1 MLRRISYLALFC
13 SLALSFSACSRRTSE
28 PTAPPAPTSPAG
40 PATQTPGNS
49 VKFVKAAASAVEIP
63 AGGEAEAVVK
73 LSIQNGY
80 HVNANPPTYPYLRA
94 TEVVVQTGDGVS
106 VGFITYPNSLNKK
119 FSFAE
124 KPLSVYEGEAA
135 IKVMLKAARSA
146 PKGTRSLP
154 AKVNVQACDDQVCY
168 APGTLEL
175 SIPVTIK

>member
-1 MLRRISYLALFC
+1 MLRRISYLAFFF
-13 SLALSFSACSRRTSE
+13 SLALSFSACSRNTSE
-28 PTAPPAPTSPAG
+28 PAAPPAPTPPTG
-40 PATQTPGNS
+40 PAAQAPTTS
-49 VKFVKAAASAVEIP
+49 VKFVKAGASPLQIP
-63 AGGEAEAVVK
+63 AGGQAEAVVK
-73 LSIQNGY
+73 LTIQNGY

-94 TEVVVQTGDGVS
+94 TEVVVPTGDGVS

-124 KPLSVYEGEAA
+124 KPLAVYEGEAA

-146 PKGTRSLP
+146 AKGTLSLP

-175 SIPVTIK
+175 LIPVTIK

>member
-1 MLRRISYLALFC
+1 VNPLHHRANTARWPCSADAGEFSEVREGRRFGC
-13 SLALSFSACSRRTSE
+13 R
-28 PTAPPAPTSPAG
+28 
-40 PATQTPGNS
+40 NS
-49 VKFVKAAASAVEIP
+49 
-63 AGGEAEAVVK
+63 AGGQAEAVVK

-94 TEVVVQTGDGVS
+94 TEVVVQTDDGIS

-135 IKVMLKAARSA
+135 IKLMLKAAGSA
-146 PKGTRSLP
+146 AKGTRSLP

-175 SIPVTIK
+175 SLPVTIK